1 MPTDVPAN
9 LTLALL
15 LTAAGVTIAAGL
27 VAGIVQL
34 IKSIWPGDI
43 AGIWQLRTAFVVAA
57 VLTGLAYASGVQSGA
72 ITISIESLFA
82 AGLAWYGI
90 ARGAK
95 AIFDDLTAAPGSL
108 RA

>member
-1 MPTDVPAN
+1 MPTDIPGN

-34 IKSIWPGDI
+34 IKAVWPGDVP
-43 AGIWQLRTAFVVAA
+43 GVWQLRTAFIVAA
-57 VLTGLAYASGVQSGA
+57 ILTGLAYASGVQSGA

-82 AGLAWYGI
+82 VALAWYGI